1 MNQYKYILNPENN
14 SLIDINTN
22 LAKKILYIANV
33 GDTRAVLLND
43 KQFLRISYDHK
54 GSDSKE

>member
-1 MNQYKYILNPENN
+1 MVYFI
-14 SLIDINTN
+14 N